1 MLTVPRGNTVQSYK
15 PSAMQK
21 PDQYTLELDRSRIK
35 NYLKCSF
42 IPERNFELLRLV
54 AIIVN
59 KKVMIIKKKKEQK
72 KNSEM
77 KRVIRHSVDLSGV
90 RS

>member
-21 PDQYTLELDRSRIK
+21 PDQYTLKLDQSRIK

-42 IPERNFELLRLV
+42 ILERNFELLRLV

-59 KKVMIIKKKKEQK
+59 KKVMIVKKKNRKRRK
-72 KNSEM
+72 KTA
-77 KRVIRHSVDLSGV
+77 KRNV
-90 RS
+90 

>member
-21 PDQYTLELDRSRIK
+21 PDQYTLELDPSRIK
-35 NYLKCSF
+35 SYLKCSF
-42 IPERNFELLRLV
+42 ILERNFELLRLV

-59 KKVMIIKKKKEQK
+59 KKVMIIKKKNIKRRK
-72 KNSEM
+72 KQRNEARN
-77 KRVIRHSVDLSGV
+77 KTFC
-90 RS
+90 

>member
-21 PDQYTLELDRSRIK
+21 PDQYTLELDQSRIQ
-35 NYLKCSF
+35 NLLKCSF
-42 IPERNFELLRLV
+42 ILERNFELLRLV

-59 KKVMIIKKKKEQK
+59 KKVMIIKKKKEHKRRK
-72 KNSEM
+72 KQRNETCN
-77 KRVIRHSVDLSGV
+77 KTFC
-90 RS
+90 